1 MDTKSIAKS
10 GIRGEEA
17 ELLPCGCAPTGS
29 RSRKRCGE
37 GSRLRRMVRA
47 LLDEEA
53 AARKEYGPASAERHQ
68 VMKDRLT
75 VQREYEGHVAR
86 LSCVGVKR
94 VGG

>member
-1 MDTKSIAKS
+1 MDTKSIAES
-10 GIRGEEA
+10 GIRGEEV
-17 ELLPCGCAPTGS
+17 ELLQCGCAPTGS

-37 GSRLRRMVRA
+37 GSRLRRTVRV

-53 AARKEYGPASAERHQ
+53 TAREEYGPASPERHQ

-86 LSCVGVKR
+86 LSR
-94 VGG
+94 VGIKRAGA